1 MVEMGEFLKGVVQF
15 LHPHYVFNV
24 ILSVIF
30 FALKTVEPIC
40 SAIFDDCQ
48 LELREWELLTFMGC
62 IIVMKNRKQP
72 SYATYIETACMFAKL
87 LSTFLFMRQNPVFG
101 VVYVIACLFHL
112 VFLPRP
118 AYSGPDLV
126 TYFRGPNLEHEI
138 ERDKRVTWLIE
149 FFAAW
154 APTCVNFGHDFSEL
168 SAKYTLENLK
178 FGKIDVTR
186 YPEVAKKFEIS
197 TSSWSKQLPT
207 VILFQNGK
215 ETRRRPA
222 IDSKGNVAAKFVF
235 CKENVER
242 DFQLTDLHLECRNN
256 PLHKNKRKT
265 QADKEEIAA
274 VDSDE
279 KKTQ

>member
-1 MVEMGEFLKGVVQF
+1 MGDLLKGVYMF
-15 LHPHYVFNV
+15 LHPHYIFN
-24 ILSVIF
+24 ILLSVIF
-30 FALKTVEPIC
+30 FLLKTIEPIC
-40 SAIFDDCQ
+40 SMMFDDCQ

-72 SYATYIETACMFAKL
+72 SYAMYIETACMFSKL

-101 VVYVIACLFHL
+101 LLYILACLFHL
-112 VFLPRP
+112 VFFPRP
-118 AYSGPDLV
+118 VYTGPDLV
-126 TYFRGPNLEHEI
+126 TYFRGPNLENEV
-138 ERDKRVTWLIE
+138 ERDKRITWVIE

-154 APTCVNFGHDFSEL
+154 APTCVSFGHDFAEL
-168 SAKYTLENLK
+168 SAKYTLDNLK

-186 YPEVAKKFEIS
+186 YPDIAKKFEIS

-222 IDSKGNVAAKFVF
+222 IDSKGNIVAKFIF

-242 DFQLTDLHLECRNN
+242 DFQLTELHLQCRNN
-256 PLHKNKRKT
+256 PLSKHKERKNIAEKEDAPT
-265 QADKEEIAA
+265 ADG
-274 VDSDE
+274 D
-279 KKTQ
+279 KKTN

>member
-1 MVEMGEFLKGVVQF
+1 MGEILKGVVQF
-15 LHPHYVFNV
+15 LHPHYMFNV
-24 ILSVIF
+24 FLSVVF
-30 FALKTVEPIC
+30 YAMKTIEPFC
-40 SAIFDDCQ
+40 SAIFDDCE

-72 SYATYIETACMFAKL
+72 SYAMYIETACMFAKI
-87 LSTFLFMRQNPVFG
+87 LSAFLFMRQNPVFG
-101 VVYVIACLFHL
+101 IVYVIACLFHL

-118 AYSGPDLV
+118 VYSGPDIV
-126 TYFRGPNLEHEI
+126 TYFRGPNLDNEI

-149 FFAAW
+149 FYAAW
-154 APTCVNFGHDFSEL
+154 APTCVSFGPNFSEL
-168 SAKYTLENLK
+168 SAKYALDNLK

-186 YPEVAKKFEIS
+186 YPDIAKKYDIS

-207 VILFQNGK
+207 VVLFQNGK

-222 IDSKGNVAAKFVF
+222 IDGKGNVVAKFIF

-242 DFQLTDLHLECRNN
+242 DFQLTELHLQCRNN
-256 PLHKNKRKT
+256 PLPKHKERKVHV
-265 QADKEEIAA
+265 DKEETAA
-274 VDSDE
+274 TNSDE